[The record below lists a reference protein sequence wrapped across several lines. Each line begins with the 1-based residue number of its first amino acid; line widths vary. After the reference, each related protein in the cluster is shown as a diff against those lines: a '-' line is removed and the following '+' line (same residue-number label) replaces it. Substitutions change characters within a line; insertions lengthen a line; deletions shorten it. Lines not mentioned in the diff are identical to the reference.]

1 MPRRVVVTGM
11 GAVTPIGLDIP
22 SYWEGLSNGVSGANL
37 ITRFDTTK
45 FKTKFACELKGFK
58 PEDHFDKKE
67 VRKIDAFCQY
77 GMVAADQAI
86 AHSGLELDKED
97 LTRIGVVMGSGIGG
111 MDTFLEQ
118 VTEFAKGDGTPRF
131 NPFFVPKMI
140 IDILPGRISI
150 KYGFRGPNYASV
162 SACATST
169 NCIIDAYMLLKMGY
183 ADVMVA
189 GGAEAA
195 INEPGM
201 GGFNALKALS
211 ENNENYLTAS
221 RPFDATRDGFVLG
234 EGGGC
239 VILEEY
245 EHAVA
250 RGATIYAELAGVGM
264 TADAYHITA
273 PAEDGSGAARVMA
286 NCVKD
291 AGLKPED
298 VDYINMHGTSTGLGD
313 VGETKAIKTV
323 FGEHAYK
330 LNASSS
336 KSMTGHLLGAAGAI
350 EAIATVLAM
359 KHNLVPP
366 TINFTTPDPD
376 CDLNYTFNKAQA
388 RDINVAISNTFG
400 FGGHNASLLFKK
412 I

>member
-11 GAVTPIGLDIP
+11 GAVTPIGLDIS

-58 PEDHFDKKE
+58 AEDFFDKKE
-67 VRKIDAFCQY
+67 ARKIDAFCHY

-111 MDTFLEQ
+111 MDTFQEQ
-118 VTEFAKGDGTPRF
+118 VTDFARGDGTPRF

-140 IDILPGRISI
+140 IDILPGRLSI
-150 KYGFRGPNYASV
+150 KYGFKGPNYASV

-195 INEPGM
+195 VNESGI

-211 ENNENYLTAS
+211 ENNENFLTAS
-221 RPFDATRDGFVLG
+221 RPFDGTRDGFVLG

-239 VILEEY
+239 MILEEY

-273 PAEDGSGAARVMA
+273 PAEDGDGAARVMA
-286 NCVKD
+286 GCVKD
-291 AGLKPED
+291 AGLLPTD

-313 VGETKAIKTV
+313 AAETRAIKRV

-359 KHNLVPP
+359 QHNLVPP

-376 CDLNYTFNKAQA
+376 CDLNYTFNTAQA

-412 I
+412 A